1 MKYFC
6 FIMALAFFAACSSK
20 NKIPGNIIKP
30 DEMGTI
36 LFEANMA
43 EEFVASYVAKDTT
56 KNRDVELQKEYQK
69 IYLLHNITEE
79 QFKNSYSFYKA
90 NTQIFK
96 VLMDSLNA
104 RAQRRRTDMYKLPL

>member
-6 FIMALAFFAACSSK
+6 IIIGIVFFAACSSK
-20 NKIPGNIIKP
+20 NNIPNGIIKP
-30 DEMGTI
+30 DEMGSI

-56 KNRDVELQKEYQK
+56 KNKDLELQKEYQK
-69 IYLLHNITEE
+69 IYLLHDITKE
-79 QFKNSYSFYKA
+79 QFEKSYTFYKEH
-90 NTQIFK
+90 TEIFK

-104 RAQRRRTDMYKLPL
+104 RAQRRRNDLYKMPL